1 MRDFN
6 DKDRTRKRER
16 IQLPEN
22 PANLTEETLL
32 QLEEAVQA
40 GLRDGYLPCP
50 AAWRIA
56 RDFNVPRI
64 AVGAVLDRLGRRVTD
79 CQLGCFKVD
88 KTPYDGS
95 QPEKNHDDVV
105 AEVSSLCQQDRL
117 TCEAAFEIARRLK
130 VRPMDVADAANVNG
144 CKIRQC
150 QLGCF

>member
-6 DKDRTRKRER
+6 DKDRTKKQER
-16 IQLPEN
+16 LQLPEN
-22 PANLTEETLL
+22 PANLTEETLS

-64 AVGAVLDRLGRRVTD
+64 AVGAVLDKLSRRVTD
-79 CQLGCFKVD
+79 CQLGCFKVE

-95 QPEKNHDDVV
+95 QPEVREDV
-105 AEVSSLCQQDRL
+105 AREVVTLCQQNAL

-130 VRPMDVADAANVNG
+130 VRPMDVANAANVNG